1 MVDWTLAGRTVEL
14 VLTPG
19 TVRYL
24 VTSSVAGNTEHTS
37 CWRGRTLELILQT
50 LETLVVLT
58 VAIVPGIS
66 ALVPVVEN

>member
-14 VLTPG
+14 VLAPG

-24 VTSSVAGNTEHTS
+24 VTSSVAGNTEHAS

-50 LETLVVLT
+50 LVILT
-58 VAIVPGIS
+58 VALVTGVS

>member
-24 VTSSVAGNTEHTS
+24 VTSSVAGNAKHAS

-50 LETLVVLT
+50 LE
-58 VAIVPGIS
+58 VAIVPGSS
-66 ALVPVVEN
+66 ARVPLVEN